1 VCQLCALWVS
11 LLWLTA
17 PLSLTPY
24 CLLLLR
30 YLCSCSPLLA
40 SLPTIAAAA
49 PAGRISR
56 LGGRAGVRFKHES
69 AVAASEPIP
78 LFVWFRCTSDLSPGR
93 APARCNIRSSRRSSN
108 LFLCTATSLLW
119 AVCRCCCGQV
129 WDSAAVLCSS
139 CFLLLVVVVV
149 VVVVVWSPCEHLV

>member
-1 VCQLCALWVS
+1 MQGTIIPIILIFFPDQQGHAIKQAAAGGGGGVSALCFVGVPPLAHCPPLSHSILFTSPEVLV
-11 LLWLTA
+11 LLLSPPGLTA
-17 PLSLTPY
+17 YDSSSGT
-24 CLLLLR
+24 
-30 YLCSCSPLLA
+30 
-40 SLPTIAAAA
+40 
-49 PAGRISR
+49 GRISR

-119 AVCRCCCGQV
+119 AVCR
-129 WDSAAVLCSS
+129 
-139 CFLLLVVVVV
+139 
-149 VVVVVWSPCEHLV
+149 